1 MIDTN
6 GMTAL
11 LLVVTR
17 KCMQRPPTV
26 STTLKKYNLSV
37 FTSRDILCRSWFAV
51 LRRCV
56 CVVRR
61 CDLHLIY
68 NVVVVLDIRVRNPP
82 GRFYVDS
89 LGMDIFAPTDTNS
102 LKSTQNPPTA

>member
-1 MIDTN
+1 MC
-6 GMTAL
+6 L
-11 LLVVTR
+11 LHEIFYVVR
-17 KCMQRPPTV
+17 G
-26 STTLKKYNLSV
+26 
-37 FTSRDILCRSWFAV
+37 
-51 LRRCV
+51 LRFCGDVCVPV